1 MLLVLNWKMY
11 PETLAEAK
19 AVFETIKKASARGS
33 GIDTIAAP
41 PAFFLHTFA
50 GGYKGRSI
58 TFAAQ
63 NIHTE
68 PHGAFTGDV
77 SAPQAKSIGAS
88 YAIIGH
94 AERRKIGETDDD
106 VRKKV
111 TSALA
116 VGLNPIVCIGESS
129 RDHEGA
135 YLDVIKQQLTTALT
149 DVPKTLAKKIIVA
162 YEPVW
167 AIGAEKPMDT
177 HTMHEMTIFIRK
189 LLWEKYEKTAL
200 QIPILYGGAIL
211 NEESAVAMLQE
222 SEVNGFLLGRMSVD
236 KEKLPLFYSALA
248 KA

>member
-11 PETLAEAK
+11 PETFAEAK
-19 AVFETIKKASARGS
+19 AVFEMIKKASARGS

-41 PAFFLHTFA
+41 PALFLHAFA
-50 GGYKGRSI
+50 GRFNGHRI

-68 PHGAFTGDV
+68 LHGAFTGDV

-88 YAIIGH
+88 YVIIGH

-111 TSALA
+111 ASALA
-116 VGLNPIVCIGESS
+116 AGLNPIVCIGESV
-129 RDHEGA
+129 RDHEGSHLEA
-135 YLDVIKQQLTTALT
+135 IKQQMTVGLA
-149 DVPKTLAKKIIVA
+149 DVPKSLAKRVIIA

-167 AIGAEKPMDT
+167 AIGAEKPMDAR
-177 HTMHEMTIFIRK
+177 TMHEMTIFIRK
-189 LLWEKYEKTAL
+189 ILWEKYEKAAL

-211 NEESAVAMLQE
+211 NEESAVAMVKE

-236 KEKLPLFYSALA
+236 KEKLPTLYSALA
-248 KA
+248 QA